1 MELHYIWEIDSLTMN
16 NPLNFEYEVFKHYYH
31 KGIFARAGIV
41 THLIAHLRENL
52 QKENRVTEHQ
62 EVGLNDD
69 EVVVVWQL
77 AIIAHIMM
85 FIEDLA
91 VICQSIKDGKIEYYN
106 FLDRSGDEDLGVFI
120 RKFYGEIQNASDQD
134 LSKILSF
141 TDVDSFEF
149 VKDDE
154 KEIVLKIIK
163 QMLEKTRTFFN
174 KIILFRENHIKIFRR
189 YKHAGFPIFLAQPF
203 PTPHDLYKNFEFVS
217 LGLTSRGTLGKE
229 LTAIPYSSKAIDS
242 YENLEKDIFAFFG
255 TLITYKFICYE
266 RNVSGLIPNSKSLF
280 GIKLPASEIAILD
293 EIWKRFESKHPLES
307 RNKTQIGLESM
318 TEFLHWY
325 VDLEE
330 NAKRV
335 LNSE

>member
-1 MELHYIWEIDSLTMN
+1 MN

-41 THLIAHLRENL
+41 THLIAYLRENL
-52 QKENRVTEHQ
+52 QKENRISQHQ
-62 EVGLNDD
+62 EVGLNDN
-69 EVVVVWQL
+69 EAVAVLQL
-77 AIIAHIMM
+77 SIIAHIMM

-106 FLDRSGDEDLGVFI
+106 FLDKSGDEDLGNFI
-120 RKFYGEIQNASDQD
+120 RKFYKEIKNASDQD

-141 TDVDSFEF
+141 TDSDSFEF
-149 VKDDE
+149 VKDVE
-154 KEIVLKIIK
+154 KEIVSKIIK
-163 QMLEKTRTFFN
+163 QMLEKTKTFFN

-189 YKHAGFPIFLAQPF
+189 YKHAGFPILLAQPF
-203 PTPHDLYKNFEFVS
+203 PTPSDLYKNFESVS
-217 LGLTSRGTLGKE
+217 LGLTSRGKLGEE

-266 RNVSGLIPNSKSLF
+266 RNVDGLIPNSKSLF
-280 GIKLPASEIAILD
+280 GLELSSSEISILD
-293 EIWKRFESKHPLES
+293 EIWKRFESKHPLDG
-307 RNKTQIGLESM
+307 RGKTQIGFDSM

-325 VDLEE
+325 VDLD
-330 NAKRV
+330 NTSKRV

>member
-1 MELHYIWEIDSLTMN
+1 MN

-31 KGIFARAGIV
+31 KGIFARAGMII
-41 THLIAHLRENL
+41 HLIDHLRENL
-52 QKENRVTEHQ
+52 QKENRITQHQ
-62 EVGLNDD
+62 EMGLNDN
-69 EVVVVWQL
+69 ETVAFLQL

-106 FLDRSGDEDLGVFI
+106 FLDKSGDEDLGVFI
-120 RKFYGEIQNASDQD
+120 RKFYEGIQIASDQD
-134 LSKILSF
+134 LCKILSF
-141 TDVDSFEF
+141 TDLDSFEF

-154 KEIVLKIIK
+154 KEIVSKIIK
-163 QMLEKTRTFFN
+163 QMLEKTKTFFN

-189 YKHAGFPIFLAQPF
+189 YKHAGFPILLAQPF
-203 PTPHDLYKNFEFVS
+203 PTSSDLYKNFESVS
-217 LGLTSRGTLGKE
+217 LGLTSRDALGKE

-242 YENLEKDIFAFFG
+242 YENLEKDIVAFFG

-266 RNVSGLIPNSKSLF
+266 RNVNGLIPNSKSLF
-280 GIKLPASEIAILD
+280 GLKLPASEIAILD
-293 EIWKRFESKHPLES
+293 EVWKRFESKHPLEGDS
-307 RNKTQIGLESM
+307 KTQIGLDSM

-325 VDLEE
+325 VDLD
-330 NAKRV
+330 NTSKRV

>member
-1 MELHYIWEIDSLTMN
+1 MN

-31 KGIFARAGIV
+31 KGIFARAGII

-52 QKENRVTEHQ
+52 QKENRMTQHQ
-62 EVGLNDD
+62 EIGLNDN
-69 EVVVVWQL
+69 EVVAVCQL

-106 FLDRSGDEDLGVFI
+106 FLDKSGDEDLGNFI
-120 RKFYGEIQNASDQD
+120 RKFYEETKNATDQD
-134 LSKILSF
+134 LAKILSF
-141 TDVDSFEF
+141 SNLDSFEF
-149 VKDDE
+149 VKDNE
-154 KEIVLKIIK
+154 KEIVSKIIK
-163 QMLEKTRTFFN
+163 QMLEKTRIFFD
-174 KIILFRENHIKIFRR
+174 KVILFRENHIKIFRR
-189 YKHAGFPIFLAQPF
+189 YKHAGFPILLAQPM
-203 PTPHDLYKNFEFVS
+203 PTPSDLYKNFESVS
-217 LGLTSRGTLGKE
+217 LGLTSRGKLGEE
-229 LTAIPYSSKAIDS
+229 LTAIPYSSKTIDS

-266 RNVSGLIPNSKSLF
+266 RNVDGLTPNSKSLF
-280 GIKLPASEIAILD
+280 GLKLSISEIAILD
-293 EIWKRFESKHPLES
+293 EIWKRFESKHPLEG
-307 RNKTQIGLESM
+307 RNKTQIGLDSM

-325 VDLEE
+325 VDLEK